1 MKKLFDS
8 HWLRA
13 VQFKGNYNAKSVTP
27 VHTFVTLIENVLS
40 CGSLEQALSGGGRGR
55 RKLLLPSPTPHPPER
70 ACSQAIHMVE
80 TNRFDCV
87 IL

>member
-40 CGSLEQALSGGGRGR
+40 CGSLRASSLRGWAWEE
-55 RKLLLPSPTPHPPER
+55 KTPPTLPHPTPSER